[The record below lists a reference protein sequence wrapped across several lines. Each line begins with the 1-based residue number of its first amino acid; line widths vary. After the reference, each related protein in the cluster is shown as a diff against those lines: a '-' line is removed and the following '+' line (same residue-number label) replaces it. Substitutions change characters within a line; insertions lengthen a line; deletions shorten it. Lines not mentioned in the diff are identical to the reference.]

1 MNSIDLVQTVV
12 KELVEKRRS
21 FTGRDV
27 YERMHNRRVRRDT
40 PLNAPSSLG
49 QREVSIIVRKLFNSG
64 NNAFQRYGSCLTNG
78 HNGPILYFPLPAH
91 AKRKVEII
99 TGALVPVHLVSQ
111 PSQSAQPALMP
122 LTLGG
127 NNA

>member
-1 MNSIDLVQTVV
+1 MNNIDLVQTVV

-27 YERMHNRRVRRDT
+27 YERMYNRRVRRAT
-40 PLNAPSSLG
+40 LLNAPSSLG
-49 QREVSIIVRKLFNSG
+49 QREVSVIVRKLFNSG
-64 NNAFQRYGSCLTNG
+64 NDAFQRYGSCLTNG

-91 AKRKVEII
+91 AKRKVEMI
-99 TGALVPVHLVSQ
+99 TGALVPVQLV
-111 PSQSAQPALMP
+111 PLPVAQLMP

-127 NNA
+127 NDA